1 MAIPI
6 RTAGEMLA
14 QAHAAQVLSS
24 ILIHSAQELRAG
36 LRTIDID
43 RAVRDLITE
52 AGAVPVL
59 DGYVVTGRPKPYAGA
74 TCISINEE
82 VVHAPPGPRI
92 IREGDLVTIDISIS
106 VDGWMADAAVTLG
119 IGELSD
125 SRRGLLNLG
134 REAVAA
140 GLEAIT
146 PGALWSDVAASVQR
160 VVQKCGG
167 RLIASYAGHGIG
179 RELHEPP
186 RLPLTAPDVDAWR
199 KSQGDLVLR
208 PGMVLTIEPIVT
220 FGSAQT
226 SELDDGW
233 TVVTADRA
241 DVVHEE
247 RMIGITRSGS
257 QDFTSRLTCDA
268 QAT

>member
-24 ILIHSAQELRAG
+24 ILTQTARQLRAG
-36 LRTIDID
+36 LRTIDLD
-43 RAVRDLITE
+43 RTVRDFIAD

-59 DGYVVTGRPKPYAGA
+59 DGYTVSGRPKAYIGA

-92 IREGDLVTIDISIS
+92 IRGGDLVTIDVSMS
-106 VDGWMADAAVTLG
+106 VDGWMADAATTLG
-119 IGELSD
+119 IGELSE

-140 GLEAIT
+140 GLGAIA

-160 VVQKCGG
+160 VVQKGGG

-186 RLPLTAPDVDAWR
+186 RLPLTAPDVEAWR

-233 TVVTADRA
+233 TVVAADRA

-247 RMIGITRSGS
+247 RMIGITRSGT

>member
-6 RTAGEMLA
+6 RTAGELDA
-14 QAHAAQVLSS
+14 LAHAAAVLSS
-24 ILIHSAQELRAG
+24 ILIQSMRELRAG
-36 LRTIDID
+36 LRTIDLD
-43 RAVRDLITE
+43 QTVRDLIAE
-52 AGAVPVL
+52 ADADPVL
-59 DGYVVTGRPKPYAGA
+59 DGYTVPGRPKPYAGA

-92 IREGDLVTIDISIS
+92 IRGGDLVTIDISIS
-106 VDGWMADAAVTLG
+106 VDGWMADAATTLG
-119 IGELSD
+119 VGELSE
-125 SRRGLLNLG
+125 SRRKLRNLG
-134 REAVAA
+134 QEALAA
-140 GLEAIT
+140 GLAAIA
-146 PGALWSDVAASVQR
+146 PGALWSDVAASVHR
-160 VVQKCGG
+160 VVHHAGG

-186 RLPLTAPDVDAWR
+186 RLPLTAEDVEAWR

-220 FGSAQT
+220 LGSAQT

-233 TVVTADRA
+233 TVVAADRA

-247 RMIGITRSGS
+247 RMIGITRSGT

-268 QAT
+268 QPT